1 MSTKNSKNKNVLE
14 KERQSQEDVEMN
26 PSFFNNNQSML
37 PSENKRFNIFSSQ
50 SSNNVSNSSSNV
62 NFNSSLLFA
71 NNNNNNLNQTS
82 NIVPRNL
89 SMNMPFNPNFGN
101 VNNPNSSNISYA
113 VSAGKVKDEKILN
126 KANFEKLLNEKL
138 NKYGLTLKQ
147 NNYTDIMSTLNNG
160 LDIYLKNLLEK
171 LIIISRARNVNLN
184 LYSKLSEKNPVINDY
199 IE

>member
-1 MSTKNSKNKNVLE
+1 
-14 KERQSQEDVEMN
+14 
-26 PSFFNNNQSML
+26 
-37 PSENKRFNIFSSQ
+37 
-50 SSNNVSNSSSNV
+50 
-62 NFNSSLLFA
+62 
-71 NNNNNNLNQTS
+71 
-82 NIVPRNL
+82 
-89 SMNMPFNPNFGN
+89 MNMPFNPNFGN